1 MSIPNSETLATGILE
16 GNKILLSRAITLLE
30 STREEHN
37 QIANEVIQKVLFKT
51 GNAKR
56 IGITGVPGV
65 GKSTFIEALGKHLL
79 QQNESI
85 AILAIDPSSQKSKG
99 SILGDK
105 TRMES
110 ISGRENVFIRPSP
123 AGETLGGVGRK
134 TRESIL
140 LCEAAGFK
148 NIFIETVGVGQSEIA
163 VHSMVDCFLLLML
176 PGAGDE
182 LQGIKRG
189 IMEMADIIA
198 INKAEE
204 DRAILANKAAIE
216 YRNALHLFP
225 PTDSGWIPKVQTC
238 SAEKNLRIDEVWES
252 IESFFNHQKVSGY
265 FNQKRQEQA
274 IYWFRETIQQKLLG
288 YFYKQENF
296 KETIVNLETKIQA
309 QEIHS
314 YEAANEV
321 LNKFAR

>member
-1 MSIPNSETLATGILE
+1 MSIPNSKTLATGILE

-37 QIANEVIQKVLFKT
+37 QIANEVIQKVLPQT

-110 ISGRENVFIRPSP
+110 ISGKENVFIRPSP

-204 DRAILANKAAIE
+204 DRAILANKAARE

-238 SAEKNLRIDEVWES
+238 SAEKNLRIDKVWES

-265 FNQKRQEQA
+265 FDEKRKEQA
-274 IYWFRETIQQKLLG
+274 IYWFRETVQQKLLA

-296 KETIVNLETKIQA
+296 KETIANLEAKIQT

-314 YEAANEV
+314 YKAANEV
-321 LNKFAR
+321 FNKFAR

>member
-1 MSIPNSETLATGILE
+1 MAVPNSDILAEGILE
-16 GNKILLSRAITLLE
+16 GNKIWLSRAITLLE
-30 STREEHN
+30 STREDHN
-37 QIANEVIQKVLFKT
+37 EIAHEVIQKVLPNT

-110 ISGRENVFIRPSP
+110 ISGKERVFIRPSP

-134 TRESIL
+134 TRESVL

-148 NIFIETVGVGQSEIA
+148 HIFIETVGVGQSEIA

-204 DRAILANKAAIE
+204 DRVLLANKAARE

-225 PTDSGWIPKVQTC
+225 PTDSGWIPQVQTC
-238 SAEKNLRIDEVWES
+238 SAEKNLRIDEVWET
-252 IESFFNHQKVSGY
+252 IEGFFNHQKVSG
-265 FNQKRQEQA
+265 FFERKRQDQA
-274 IYWFRETIQQKLLG
+274 IYWFRETVQQRLLA

-296 KETIVNLETKIQA
+296 KETIADLESKIQN
-309 QEIHS
+309 QSIHS

-321 LNKFAR
+321 LRRFAR